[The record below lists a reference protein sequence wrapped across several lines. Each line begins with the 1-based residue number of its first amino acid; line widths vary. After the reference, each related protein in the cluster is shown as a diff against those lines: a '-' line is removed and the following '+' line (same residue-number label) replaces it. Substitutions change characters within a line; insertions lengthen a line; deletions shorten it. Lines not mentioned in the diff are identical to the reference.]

1 MAETV
6 PVLKSERKERC
17 LVAVAVFV
25 LAIIP
30 ILITP
35 FPPSTDLPQHI
46 AQARLFKA
54 ALADSSGPY
63 VIQWLAPNNL
73 IYVFLLAFWAVLPA
87 GLVARAALVLV
98 VLLWVWAVH
107 GLAAG
112 RGRAVAAAVVASLL
126 VFNQSFA
133 WGFLN
138 FLVGFPVFV
147 LWFGLT
153 SKEET
158 RFSSKRWAALAGTA
172 VLLYGS
178 HALWFAAGAFW
189 LVLIGLLKRAPAK
202 VFFWRLAALVPCGLV
217 SAVWYPGL
225 QASRFSA
232 GFDVA
237 PHWSPLFDRLASFLE
252 AAFGGI
258 RGPAGTAAFVFILLW
273 AGLSVWQ
280 SRRGLAKAVDRDL
293 LAASFLFLAVAAAAP
308 DKFMNTIFFS
318 SRWLPAALIFLL
330 LALPVPV
337 FRRPSPKALALA
349 VAAVFFLI
357 TARAW
362 QRYSA
367 EDLTG
372 FRESLDQV
380 PPSSRVLGLDLVKE
394 SEFVKGRPF
403 LQHFAYAQVFKG
415 AELNFSFAE
424 HYSGLVAFRVGR
436 EVPWTRGLEW
446 YGEKVRESDF
456 GFFDFVLANGEE
468 KDHQTLSAFGELSPL
483 ARSGRWRLYRVI
495 R

>member
-1 MAETV
+1 
-6 PVLKSERKERC
+6 
-17 LVAVAVFV
+17 
-25 LAIIP
+25 
-30 ILITP
+30 
-35 FPPSTDLPQHI
+35 
-46 AQARLFKA
+46 
-54 ALADSSGPY
+54 
-63 VIQWLAPNNL
+63 
-73 IYVFLLAFWAVLPA
+73 
-87 GLVARAALVLV
+87 
-98 VLLWVWAVH
+98 
-107 GLAAG
+107 
-112 RGRAVAAAVVASLL
+112 
-126 VFNQSFA
+126 
-133 WGFLN
+133 
-138 FLVGFPVFV
+138 
-147 LWFGLT
+147 
-153 SKEET
+153 
-158 RFSSKRWAALAGTA
+158 
-172 VLLYGS
+172 
-178 HALWFAAGAFW
+178 
-189 LVLIGLLKRAPAK
+189 LKRAPAK